1 MPAKPGSK
9 NSDDLKMVM
18 AALAVATTLG
28 LWNLFATNDKKILT
42 ETTVNQQTP
51 PPIETTSPTQPAF
64 RGKILLGGQAPSQQI
79 IVVQRPRTNNS
90 QNSQQPAPVTQ
101 TRSS

>member
-9 NSDDLKMVM
+9 NWDDLKMVM
-18 AALAVATTLG
+18 TALAAATTLG
-28 LWNLFATNDKKILT
+28 LWNLFATIDKPNTMQEIVKLSA
-42 ETTVNQQTP
+42 P
-51 PPIETTSPTQPAF
+51 PAVVTNPTQPTF

-79 IVVQRPRTNNS
+79 IVVQSSRS
-90 QNSQQPAPVTQ
+90 KNSQQPAPVTQ

>member
-9 NSDDLKMVM
+9 NSDDLKMLM

-28 LWNLFATNDKKILT
+28 LWNLFATNDKLLLT
-42 ETTVNQQTP
+42 ETVSSQPTL
-51 PPIETTSPTQPAF
+51 PPIEIASPTQPSF
-64 RGKILLGGQAPSQQI
+64 QGKILLGGQAPSQQI
-79 IVVQRPRTNNS
+79 IMVRRPHNP
-90 QNSQQPAPVTQ
+90 QQPAPVTR

>member
-9 NSDDLKMVM
+9 NSDDLKMLM
-18 AALAVATTLG
+18 AAIALATTLG
-28 LWNLFATNDKKILT
+28 LWNLFATNDKLAVT
-42 ETTVNQQTP
+42 ETAVDQPTLP
-51 PPIETTSPTQPAF
+51 AIEIASPTAPSF

-79 IVVQRPRTNNS
+79 IVVRRPHS